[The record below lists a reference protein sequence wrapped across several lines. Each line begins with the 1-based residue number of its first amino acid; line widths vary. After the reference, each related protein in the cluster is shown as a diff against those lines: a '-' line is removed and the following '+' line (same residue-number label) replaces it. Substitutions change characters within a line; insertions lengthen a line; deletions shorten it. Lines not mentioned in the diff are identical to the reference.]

1 MIIILHTLFV
11 AASLNKWHA
20 INIMFSAMLCINKVR
35 LTFSPGFFSTDA
47 IDVRIATAQSTG

>member
-1 MIIILHTLFV
+1 MIIILYTLFV

-35 LTFSPGFFSTDA
+35 LTFSPGFFSNDA